1 MLTNA
6 LDSLFA
12 RVYDRLMVQTEEKG
26 LGDLRSQL
34 LSGLNGDVLEIGA
47 GTGANLRAYP
57 ATLRSLTLTEPTR
70 QMAAR
75 LRDKAKEI
83 RPDATIVEAPAEDLP
98 FDEKSFDA
106 VVTTLVL
113 CSVDDVDA
121 AVGQLRRVLRPDGQL
136 VVIEHVAKTGG
147 PSLPQKIWDPVQH
160 VVGRNCHI
168 TRDTRSALESGGF
181 DTGALVDG
189 AMPAAPAM
197 LFPTISGIAV
207 PV

>member
-12 RVYDRLMVQTEEKG
+12 RVYDRLMLSTEEKG
-26 LGDLRSQL
+26 LADLRSQL
-34 LSGLNGDVLEIGA
+34 LGGLSGDVLEIGA
-47 GTGANLRAYP
+47 GTGANLGAYP
-57 ATLRSLTLTEPTR
+57 ATLRSLTLTEPTP

-75 LRDKAKEI
+75 LRDKAKES
-83 RPDATIVEAPAEDLP
+83 RPDAIIVEAPAEDLP
-98 FDEKSFDA
+98 FDDESFDA

-113 CSVDDVDA
+113 CSVEDVDA
-121 AVGQLRRVLRPDGQL
+121 AVGQLRRVLRPDGEL
-136 VVIEHVAKTGG
+136 VVIEHVAKPGG
-147 PSLPQKIWDPVQH
+147 PSLPQRIWNPAQH
-160 VVGRNCHI
+160 VIGRNCHV

-181 DTGALVDG
+181 DTGALVG
-189 AMPAAPAM
+189 GVMPAAPAM